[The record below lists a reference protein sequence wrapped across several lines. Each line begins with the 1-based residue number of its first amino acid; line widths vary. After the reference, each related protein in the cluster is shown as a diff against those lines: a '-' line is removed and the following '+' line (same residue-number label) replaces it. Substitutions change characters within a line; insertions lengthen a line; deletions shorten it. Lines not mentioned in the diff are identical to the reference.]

1 MRLRHGRTGLIAGV
15 AALIAA
21 GACSKGGTAVDE
33 GLKSDL
39 AAAAGS
45 GLELAPKAGSQSVV
59 SAIEGGP
66 TASPKRT
73 PTRAPQPRVQKPAAR
88 PATRIATA
96 RAAAPSRV
104 VTQTAAPA
112 PVRAEPAA
120 PAVSRPAPAPVAEQP
135 GRVYKTEAEIFRQMP
150 WIRP

>member
-1 MRLRHGRTGLIAGV
+1 MKLRHGRTGLIAGV

-21 GACSKGGTAVDE
+21 GACSKGGTVVDD

-45 GLELAPKAGSQSVV
+45 RLELAPKAGSQSVV

-66 TASPKRT
+66 TSSPK
-73 PTRAPQPRVQKPAAR
+73 RAPQPRVQKPVAR
-88 PATRIATA
+88 PAARVAAPHAPTPRRVMAQAATPTPV
-96 RAAAPSRV
+96 RTEAAAP
-104 VTQTAAPA
+104 P
-112 PVRAEPAA
+112 
-120 PAVSRPAPAPVAEQP
+120 VSRPAPAPAPVEQP